1 MDSLQLIEYDIAL
14 LVRLTTSPSRQIG
27 NLDRSE
33 FLLLSELDK
42 HGPLGINELS
52 DQLRLNVSTAS
63 RQVAAMESKEFIRRY
78 PDPKNGRIS
87 LIVMTKEG
95 QEILHNAQKS
105 RQERLSDILK
115 DWSEEDLN
123 VLQRNLTRLNQDIKN
138 WKQR

>member
-1 MDSLQLIEYDIAL
+1 
-14 LVRLTTSPSRQIG
+14 
-27 NLDRSE
+27 
-33 FLLLSELDK
+33 
-42 HGPLGINELS
+42 
-52 DQLRLNVSTAS
+52 
-63 RQVAAMESKEFIRRY
+63 
-78 PDPKNGRIS
+78 
-87 LIVMTKEG
+87 MTKEG

>member
-1 MDSLQLIEYDIAL
+1 
-14 LVRLTTSPSRQIG
+14 
-27 NLDRSE
+27 
-33 FLLLSELDK
+33 LLSELDK
-42 HGPLGINELS
+42 NGPLGINELS

-95 QEILHNAQKS
+95 KEILHNAQKS